1 MNKFFSIISVYTGAV
16 FIVSRLIREMFA
28 GNVYATIYTEMPVVD
43 QLFQLCLDLYLVYLS
58 VLFIV
63 SLLSSLNVMLS
74 MLLMKKVRTNMDFSL
89 EEDLYAKLIFLLRS
103 PETLIQITHLY
114 QEMPIERW
122 DIDLDESTSDQKIQL
137 MLRKLE
143 EQERH
148 WQELIHID

>member
-1 MNKFFSIISVYTGAV
+1 
-16 FIVSRLIREMFA
+16 
-28 GNVYATIYTEMPVVD
+28 
-43 QLFQLCLDLYLVYLS
+43 
-58 VLFIV
+58 
-63 SLLSSLNVMLS
+63 MLS